1 MPPPVVVVGASV
13 AGVSAVDELREAGFD
28 GEVVLV
34 GAEPQLP
41 YDRPPLSKELL
52 QGARSPAELWL
63 RPPSWYEDH
72 GVTLE
77 LGVRAVA
84 LDPAAA
90 EIALDDGR
98 ALRYRAALV
107 ATGASP
113 REIPGLAGIEGVH
126 LLRTLDDATRLA
138 EVLERGGRVT
148 VVGGGFIG
156 LEVAAS
162 ARARGCAVTV
172 LEARESVL
180 ADAVGPAVGDVVAEL
195 HAAAGVEVITGAA
208 VKSPVVEDGRV
219 AGLELASG
227 RVVQTDTVVVGV
239 GVEPAT
245 SWLDGSGVELRD
257 GVLVDRRL
265 RSSAP
270 GVFAAGDVARLLGD
284 GGTSTRIEHWTNAVE
299 QGRLAGRNMSNAG
312 DMSNMSNVAS
322 DPGGMEEFDAVPNFW
337 SDQHG
342 ARIRMMGAVADPSA
356 VVVARH
362 EADPLRVVALAVGD
376 GDVLTG
382 VVTIGA
388 ASALAKCRPLL
399 GEPGSA
405 SEARRL
411 VAG

>member
-180 ADAVGPAVGDVVAEL
+180 ADAVGPAVG
-195 HAAAGVEVITGAA
+195 
-208 VKSPVVEDGRV
+208 
-219 AGLELASG
+219 
-227 RVVQTDTVVVGV
+227 
-239 GVEPAT
+239 
-245 SWLDGSGVELRD
+245 
-257 GVLVDRRL
+257 
-265 RSSAP
+265 
-270 GVFAAGDVARLLGD
+270 
-284 GGTSTRIEHWTNAVE
+284 
-299 QGRLAGRNMSNAG
+299 
-312 DMSNMSNVAS
+312 
-322 DPGGMEEFDAVPNFW
+322 
-337 SDQHG
+337 
-342 ARIRMMGAVADPSA
+342 
-356 VVVARH
+356 
-362 EADPLRVVALAVGD
+362 
-376 GDVLTG
+376 
-382 VVTIGA
+382 
-388 ASALAKCRPLL
+388 
-399 GEPGSA
+399 
-405 SEARRL
+405 
-411 VAG
+411 